1 MKRNVRFLDCVLGAT
16 VLTALTTS
24 LGAQTY
30 PVKPIKTIVTV
41 AGGIDLVA
49 RLVSQGLQES
59 MGQPVVVETMPGAGG
74 SIGHEAVARAAPDG
88 YTLMMSVAST
98 HITNGFLSVNS
109 RFDPVKGY
117 TPIGRVAES
126 ILLLSSDISA
136 PYNNVAE
143 MVVYAR
149 KNPGKLAY
157 GTTGIGSA
165 HHFSAAAISSLTGI
179 DWVHVPYKSGPQVLT
194 DMMSG
199 QVQIG
204 WAIYATLVPFE
215 KTGKVRILGINSGR
229 RFAKYPNIPTV
240 TEQIPGYEPPP
251 TWASYFGPAGMQAGL
266 VQRLNA
272 EMVKIVTSPD
282 IRAKIEASGT
292 VVSPSTP
299 EELGDMVKRDIV
311 SVGKVVKLVGIKP
324 E

>member
-1 MKRNVRFLDCVLGAT
+1 MTCFQRVSFAAFAAAAVCLASAAT
-16 VLTALTTS
+16 
-24 LGAQTY
+24 AQTY
-30 PVKPIKTIVTV
+30 PVKPIRTIVTV

-49 RLVSQGLQES
+49 RLVSQGLTES
-59 MGQPVVVETMPGAGG
+59 LGQPVVMETMPGAGG
-74 SIGHEAVARAAPDG
+74 SIGQEAVQRAAPDG

-126 ILLLSSDISA
+126 ILLLASDISS
-136 PYNNVAE
+136 PYRNVAE
-143 MVVYAR
+143 MVEYAK

-165 HHFSAAAISSLTGI
+165 HHFSAAAISSITGI

-194 DMMSG
+194 DMVSG

-215 KTGKVRILGINSGR
+215 KTGKVRILGINSGK
-229 RFAKYPNIPTV
+229 RFARYPSIPTV
-240 TEQIPGYEPPP
+240 SEQIPGYEAPP
-251 TWASYFGPAGMQAGL
+251 TWASYFGPAGMPSGM

-272 EMVKIVTSPD
+272 EMVRIVTSPD
-282 IRAKIEASGT
+282 VRAKIEASGT

-299 EELGDMVKRDIV
+299 EELADMVRRDIV
-311 SVGKVVKLVGIKP
+311 SVGKVVKMVGIKP

>member
-1 MKRNVRFLDCVLGAT
+1 MKKSNCIFKGVMVAAALSVS
-16 VLTALTTS
+16 VTAQ
-24 LGAQTY
+24 AQTY

-49 RLVSQGLQES
+49 RLVSQGLTES
-59 MGQPVVVETMPGAGG
+59 LGQPVIMETVPGAGG
-74 SIGHEAVARAAPDG
+74 SIGHEQVQRSAPDG

-98 HITNGFLSVNS
+98 HITNGFLSLNS

-117 TPIGRVAES
+117 TPIARVAES
-126 ILLLSSDISA
+126 ILLLASDVSA
-136 PYNNVAE
+136 PYRNVAE
-143 MVVYAR
+143 MVEYAK

-165 HHFSAAAISSLTGI
+165 HHFSAAAISALTGI

-194 DMMSG
+194 DMMTG

-204 WAIYATLVPFE
+204 WAIYATLLPFE
-215 KTGKVRILGINSGR
+215 KSGKVRILGINSAK

-240 TEQIPGYEPPP
+240 TEQIPGYEAPP
-251 TWASYFGPAGMQAGL
+251 TWASYFGPAGMQPGM

-282 IRAKIEASGT
+282 VRAKIEASGSI
-292 VVSPSTP
+292 VSPSTP
-299 EELGDMVKRDIV
+299 EELGEIVKRDIV

>member
-1 MKRNVRFLDCVLGAT
+1 MNRMSGVFSGVLISA
-16 VLTALTTS
+16 ALAIPAAAD
-24 LGAQTY
+24 AQTY

-49 RLVSQGLQES
+49 RLVSIGLTES
-59 MGQPVVVETMPGAGG
+59 LGQPVVMETVPGAGG
-74 SIGHEAVARAAPDG
+74 SIGQEQVQRAAPDG

-98 HITNGFLSVNS
+98 HITNGFLSLNS

-117 TPIGRVAES
+117 TPIARVAES

-136 PYNNVAE
+136 PYRNVAE
-143 MVVYAR
+143 MVEYAK
-149 KNPGKLAY
+149 KNPGKLSY

-165 HHFSAAAISSLTGI
+165 HHFSAAAINSLTGI

-199 QVQIG
+199 QIQIG

-240 TEQIPGYEPPP
+240 SEQIPGYEAPP
-251 TWASYFGPAGMQAGL
+251 TWASYFGPAGLPQGM

-282 IRAKIEASGT
+282 VRAKIEASGT

-311 SVGKVVKLVGIKP
+311 SVAKVVKLVGIKP

>member
-1 MKRNVRFLDCVLGAT
+1 MKQFHRVIGGAMM
-16 VLTALTTS
+16 TAL
-24 LGAQTY
+24 LAAPVAAQAQTY

-49 RLVSQGLQES
+49 RLVSQGLTES
-59 MGQPVVVETMPGAGG
+59 LGQPVVMETVPGAGG
-74 SIGHEAVARAAPDG
+74 SIGHEQVQRAAPDG

-117 TPIGRVAES
+117 TPIARVAES

-136 PYNNVAE
+136 PYRNVAE
-143 MVVYAR
+143 MVEYAK
-149 KNPGKLAY
+149 KNPGKISY

-165 HHFSAAAISSLTGI
+165 HHFSAAAISALTGI

-199 QVQIG
+199 QIQIG

-215 KTGKVRILGINSGR
+215 KTGKVRILGINGGR

-240 TEQIPGYEPPP
+240 SEQVPGYEAPP
-251 TWASYFGPAGMQAGL
+251 TWASYFGPAGLPQGL

-272 EMVKIVTSPD
+272 EMVRIVTTPD
-282 IRAKIEASGT
+282 VRAKIEASGT

-299 EELGDMVKRDIV
+299 EELGEMVRRDVV

>member
-1 MKRNVRFLDCVLGAT
+1 MKKSNCIFKGVMVAAALSVS
-16 VLTALTTS
+16 VTAQ
-24 LGAQTY
+24 AQTY

-49 RLVSQGLQES
+49 RLVSQGLTES
-59 MGQPVVVETMPGAGG
+59 LGQPVIMETVPGAGG
-74 SIGHEAVARAAPDG
+74 SIGHEQVQRSAPDG

-98 HITNGFLSVNS
+98 HITNGFLSLNS

-117 TPIGRVAES
+117 TPIARVAES
-126 ILLLSSDISA
+126 ILLLASDVSA
-136 PYNNVAE
+136 PYRNVAE
-143 MVVYAR
+143 MVEYAK

-165 HHFSAAAISSLTGI
+165 HHFSAAAISALTGI

-194 DMMSG
+194 DMMTG

-204 WAIYATLVPFE
+204 WAIYATLLPFE
-215 KTGKVRILGINSGR
+215 KSGKVRILGINSAK

-240 TEQIPGYEPPP
+240 TEQIPGYEAPP
-251 TWASYFGPAGMQAGL
+251 TWASYFGPAGMQPGM

-282 IRAKIEASGT
+282 VRAKIEASGAI
-292 VVSPSTP
+292 VSPSTP
-299 EELGDMVKRDIV
+299 EELGEIVKRDIV